1 MNWKGN
7 TEYLRLVL
15 GAQLLFF
22 AGWGGWLIASRN
34 TDSPEFYLETEPV
47 DPRDLF
53 SGTYVALNYE
63 ISDPKGGRCPRRTRD
78 LGRLF
83 VKLEDKGKK
92 AVTAAGEVP
101 VYEATDCHANPPQEP
116 GWAKAEM
123 IYRFGGP
130 VATYGIERFYLNEND
145 PRKDARSGTVLAK
158 VKIDRNHNLV
168 LLDLAEKF

>member
-7 TEYLRLVL
+7 ALYLRLAL
-15 GAQLLFF
+15 GVQLLFF
-22 AGWGGWLIASRN
+22 AAWGAWLAASRS
-34 TDSPEFYLETEPV
+34 TDSPEFHLATEPV

-63 ISDPKGGRCPRRTRD
+63 ISSPKGGRCPRRARD

-83 VKLEDKGKK
+83 IKLEDKGKK

-101 VYEATDCHANPPQEP
+101 VYEATDCHTDPPREP

-123 IYRFGGP
+123 IYRLGGP
-130 VATYGIERFYLNEND
+130 VAMYGIERFYLNEND

-158 VKIDRNHNLV
+158 VKIDRRRRLV
-168 LLDLAEKF
+168 LLDLAEKN